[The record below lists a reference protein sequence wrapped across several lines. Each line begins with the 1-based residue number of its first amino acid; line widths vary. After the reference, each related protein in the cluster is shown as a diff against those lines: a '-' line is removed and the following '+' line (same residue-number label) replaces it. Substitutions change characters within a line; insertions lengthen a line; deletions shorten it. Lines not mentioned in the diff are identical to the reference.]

1 VWQVRARFA
10 MPLRWDAGA
19 LASAVVLGTATML
32 AFGGWL
38 NWQITYTWLNAPR
51 WWRFAAVLPLV
62 LPYFVAEEIALGAP
76 PSVWLA
82 RAGRFAK
89 FLALRAT
96 LWLAMAFGLFVLG
109 GAQVLMV
116 LLVIYLAAFS
126 IAQRAGMDAVRRRT
140 GSAAAAAVFGAI
152 LAAWFIAAV
161 FPIT

>member
-1 VWQVRARFA
+1 
-10 MPLRWDAGA
+10 MA
-19 LASAVVLGTATML
+19 LFGVL
-32 AFGGWL
+32 
-38 NWQITYTWLNAPR
+38 
-51 WWRFAAVLPLV
+51 LPLV
-62 LPYFVAEEIALGAP
+62 LPYFVAEEVALGAP
-76 PSVWLA
+76 PVPWLA

-89 FLALRAT
+89 FLTLRAI

-109 GAQVLMV
+109 SAQVLVV
-116 LLVIYLAAFS
+116 LLVIYMVAFS